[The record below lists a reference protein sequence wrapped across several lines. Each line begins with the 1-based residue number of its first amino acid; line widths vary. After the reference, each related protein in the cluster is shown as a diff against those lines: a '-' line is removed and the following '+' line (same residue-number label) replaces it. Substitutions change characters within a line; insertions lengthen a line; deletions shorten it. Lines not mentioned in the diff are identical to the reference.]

1 MDFDFRSRTLAP
13 PLDLFVASIWYA
25 RGQVAY
31 TRERIAPTGS
41 VVAVFVLGAPIIQTP
56 NDGQGEPFV
65 ADRGFLVGPH
75 DRPAINEPTGETY
88 AIGIVA
94 TPIGCEASF
103 GVRPSTIRSQAVD
116 LEGAWSQA
124 STLRTAL
131 TDCDNPEQQLDCV
144 DACLRAQIGAAGP
157 DLLRCESAVRLLEN
171 DPTRPISHIA
181 KELGVSHSHLDRE
194 LAKIVGLSPRS
205 LSRLL
210 RLRRLLSGIDVNES
224 IHWADLAAQY
234 GWFDQSHFIRD
245 FKRHTGVVPSQYV
258 AAQRTLF
265 SKGEIVDAAGFVPEA

>member
-1 MDFDFRSRTLAP
+1 MDFDFRSRTPAP

-41 VVAVFVLGAPIIQTP
+41 AVAVFVLGAPIIQTP

-75 DRPAINEPTGETY
+75 DRPVINEPTGKTY

-103 GVRPSTIRSQAVD
+103 GVRPSTIRSQVVD
-116 LEGAWSQA
+116 LEGAWPQA
-124 STLRTAL
+124 STLRVAL
-131 TDCDNPEQQLDCV
+131 THCNNPEQQLDRV
-144 DACLRAQIGAAGP
+144 DAHLRARIDAAGP
-157 DLLRCESAVRLLEN
+157 DVLRCESAVRLLET
-171 DPTRPISHIA
+171 DPTRPILQIA
-181 KELGVSHSHLDRE
+181 QELGVTHSHLDRE
-194 LAKIVGLSPRS
+194 LARIVGLSPRS

-210 RLRRLLSGIDVNES
+210 RLRRLLSEIDVNET
-224 IHWADLAAQY
+224 INWADLAAQY

-245 FKRHTGVVPSQYV
+245 FKRHTGVAPSQYV

-265 SKGEIVDAAGFVPEA
+265 AKGEVAEAAGFVPEA